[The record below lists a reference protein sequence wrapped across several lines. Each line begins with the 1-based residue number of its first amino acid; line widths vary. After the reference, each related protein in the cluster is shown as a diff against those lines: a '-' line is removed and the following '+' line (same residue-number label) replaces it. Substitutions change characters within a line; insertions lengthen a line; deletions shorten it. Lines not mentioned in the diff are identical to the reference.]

1 MWYNGVGVRILG
13 DLIYTRMTQ
22 TDDADIARILAVY
35 DLPKIAR
42 YIAIGEQYFDYVT
55 GHETVYFYK
64 IFDENALIGTIHLEL
79 QEDTMF
85 LSVVVFPQH
94 QNAGYGTKILTDIQ
108 KDVFGL
114 GYKRIEV
121 SIDETNIA
129 SIRLFEKVG
138 FTFVS
143 QEDELRNYAWRK
155 GEYN

>member
-1 MWYNGVGVRILG
+1 MSN
-13 DLIYTRMTQ
+13 LIYARMTR
-22 TDDADIARILAVY
+22 TDDADIAQISAVY
-35 DLPKIAR
+35 DLPEIAR

-55 GHETVYFYK
+55 GNETVYFYK
-64 IFDENALIGTIHLEL
+64 VFDENALIGTIHLET
-79 QEDTMF
+79 QKDTLY
-85 LSVVVFPQH
+85 LSVVVFPQY
-94 QNAGYGTKILTDIQ
+94 QNSGYGTKILTDIQ

-138 FTFVS
+138 FSFVS

>member
-13 DLIYTRMTQ
+13 DLIYTRLAK
-22 TDDADIARILAVY
+22 TDDADIAQISAVY

-55 GHETVYFYK
+55 GNETVYFYK
-64 IFDENALIGTIHLEL
+64 IFDENALIGTIHLEM

-94 QNAGYGTKILTDIQ
+94 QNAGYGTKVLTDIQ

-121 SIDETNIA
+121 SIDETNTP
-129 SIRLFEKVG
+129 SIGLFEKVG
-138 FTFVS
+138 FAFVS
-143 QEDELRNYAWRK
+143 QEDELRNYVWRK
-155 GEYN
+155 GE